1 MNGLIIKS
9 RSWEK
14 IDAQK
19 VVETC
24 SPEHVVNLIDDAIA
38 AIQRLQADILKWK
51 QLLADEMERN
61 LNNVAASELQITEL
75 QAEITRLRAGGCARD
90 QHTTQYCGEMQSLIA
105 RLTALA
111 EEFQTEETWD
121 GKRND
126 ALRYCAGRLREAIGG
141 GDANQVGLLDIA
153 DAVIAEREEVK

>member
-1 MNGLIIKS
+1 MSGLIIKS

-38 AIQRLQADILKWK
+38 EIQRLQADIPKWK

-61 LNNVAASELQITEL
+61 LNNVGIADLQIAEL
-75 QAEITRLRAGGCARD
+75 QAEVTGLRNDEITRLRAGGCARD
-90 QHTTQYCGEMQSLIA
+90 QHTTQYCGEMGRLVTK
-105 RLTALA
+105 LTALA
-111 EEFQTEETWD
+111 EEWRTIQTYDKTADGVFET
-121 GKRND
+121 
-126 ALRYCAGRLREAIGG
+126 CADKLREAIGG
-141 GDANQVGLLDIA
+141 
-153 DAVIAEREEVK
+153 EEVR